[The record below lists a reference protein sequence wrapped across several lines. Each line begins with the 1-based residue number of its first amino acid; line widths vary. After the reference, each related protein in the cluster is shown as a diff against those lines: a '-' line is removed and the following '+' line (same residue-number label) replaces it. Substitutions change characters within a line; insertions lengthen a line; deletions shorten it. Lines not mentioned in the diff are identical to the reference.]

1 MVYTKPLYGWKR
13 TFHLHTDTYTPHT
26 IQCLSNMRE
35 RDSNAQ
41 LDENVCIPLVIV
53 ISLSWN
59 QLWFWCC
66 AENTRLNLVAHGIRK
81 RSYFIKYVTIWTKEK
96 RNDLNVVRSI
106 FFIKIEYLKRNSKYK
121 NFKEKNIHTKTKAGN
136 NCIKNSTNSE
146 NVKSIRCYQ
155 SKFNFKI
162 RQEVVRD
169 K

>member
-1 MVYTKPLYGWKR
+1 MFREYAYIFVQCVHSTVVLYT
-13 TFHLHTDTYTPHT
+13 LHTGWYNTRCIPNRFMDENARSTYTQTHTPHT

-106 FFIKIEYLKRNSKYK
+106 FSITIEYFKRNSKYK
-121 NFKEKNIHTKTKAGN
+121 HF
-136 NCIKNSTNSE
+136 
-146 NVKSIRCYQ
+146 
-155 SKFNFKI
+155 
-162 RQEVVRD
+162 
-169 K
+169 